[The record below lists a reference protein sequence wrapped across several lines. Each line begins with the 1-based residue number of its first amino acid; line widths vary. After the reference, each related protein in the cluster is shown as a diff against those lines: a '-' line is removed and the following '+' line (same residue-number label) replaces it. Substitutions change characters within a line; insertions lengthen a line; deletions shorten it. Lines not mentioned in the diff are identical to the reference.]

1 MPRKPKLSAEERSR
15 INRANASKST
25 GPRTPEGKAKSRL
38 NACRH
43 GLTGQFITIQSQ
55 DLAAYVRH
63 GRELVLGFNPIGPEE
78 VTLTQYLIDA
88 AWLMHHANTLEIN
101 ARAMAGLDVA
111 HDAEQLDELALTC
124 ADHFFHL
131 VPQVHEGK
139 NGEMRRDRLPMGAVS
154 I

>member
-1 MPRKPKLSAEERSR
+1 MPRKPKLTAEERSR

-101 ARAMAGLDVA
+101 ARPMA
-111 HDAEQLDELALTC
+111 
-124 ADHFFHL
+124 
-131 VPQVHEGK
+131 
-139 NGEMRRDRLPMGAVS
+139 AVS
-154 I
+154 IEWLGRHRYRIERGYYKARAELRAVQKERFALELKAEEAKENG